1 MLVIFPDDSKVR
13 STSSSGSNTP
23 VIRNMLLSTCGS
35 STVADTTNS
44 DLAPPL
50 ALGCEGEAPV
60 SLSDANNFL
69 IAGKNAI
76 PSIRTAM
83 VAKTI
88 ILVLLFIIVCKDSL
102 NVLLFDQS

>member
-1 MLVIFPDDSKVR
+1 
-13 STSSSGSNTP
+13 
-23 VIRNMLLSTCGS
+23 MLLSTCGS

-44 DLAPPL
+44 DLAPPPL